1 MSTLSS
7 TALGDYGHPVFQRDG
22 FTCIYCGFDGNGF
35 NQWRQLSVDHL
46 RPKSVGGTDAADNLV
61 TACNFCNSAT
71 SQMKFSQEQS
81 TDEILTLKK
90 EHVQARLKEFHRLW
104 TDEVAP
110 RESALTPE
118 QGGVYLPHPLVL
130 NLGNIRWTDEQLA
143 QISAH
148 NVDLRWELTA
158 EGELVIMPPTGGETS
173 VQDGELYGQLWLWAR
188 RDGTGIPFGP
198 AAGFRLPNGAL
209 RGPDAAWVLRGRWEA
224 LSESE
229 RKTFPPVCPN
239 FVIELRS
246 NSDTLASVQ
255 RKMNEYIENGAR
267 LGWLVDPIQKRVHIY
282 RPGTPV
288 EVLDNPN
295 TVSGEPLLSGFEL
308 DLQEIW

>member
-71 SQMKFSQEQS
+71 SRMKFSQEQS

-188 RDGTGIPFGP
+188 RDGTGIPFRAGGWVQ
-198 AAGFRLPNGAL
+198 AAQ
-209 RGPDAAWVLRGRWEA
+209 RG
-224 LSESE
+224 
-229 RKTFPPVCPN
+229 
-239 FVIELRS
+239 
-246 NSDTLASVQ
+246 LA
-255 RKMNEYIENGAR
+255 
-267 LGWLVDPIQKRVHIY
+267 
-282 RPGTPV
+282 RP
-288 EVLDNPN
+288 
-295 TVSGEPLLSGFEL
+295 
-308 DLQEIW
+308 